1 MQKKTPGR
9 TRHSSSSVDL
19 EEIKPHVFLVHD
31 DRMVPI
37 LKGEGKV
44 SGQRFELTSWR
55 RDGLMGRLR
64 DRGFNV
70 RTLAD
75 QVDKLPNPPRIG
87 PPSGEIVRPLSTTIE
102 RFSRFDLESLSWV
115 ALEPVEHE
123 GQKVIIMT
131 DGAVIRR
138 RKGRGASD
146 YYVAFR
152 ERSGGAGLRPIDESK
167 AILMGYGQATTDEN
181 RDMIAKK
188 LEKAYIL
195 PDLIL
200 PAPYRK
206 LLERIGERVA
216 DGWRVHERGWPL
228 AQEIFARLGLLLR
241 PVEAPSQPSNT
252 ANKPQ
257 AKNNPQQGKKAPQ
270 KGAALPRRPR
280 KARGE

>member
-44 SGQRFELTSWR
+44 AGQRFELTSWR

-75 QVDKLPNPPRIG
+75 QVDKLPNPPRID
-87 PPSGEIVRPLSTTIE
+87 PPYGEILRPLSTAIE
-102 RFSRFDLESLSWV
+102 RFSHFDIESLSWV
-115 ALEPVEHE
+115 ALEAFEHE
-123 GQKVIIMT
+123 GQKVIPMT

-138 RKGRGASD
+138 RKGRGASE

-152 ERSGGAGLRPIDESK
+152 ERNGGAGLRPIDESK
-167 AILMGYGQATTDEN
+167 AILIGYGQATTDET
-181 RDMIAKK
+181 RDVIAKK

-195 PDLIL
+195 PDMIL
-200 PAPYRK
+200 PASYSK
-206 LLERIGERVA
+206 LLTRIGERVA
-216 DGWRVHERGWPL
+216 EGWRVHERGWPL

-241 PVEAPSQPSNT
+241 PVEVPSQPSNA

-257 AKNNPQQGKKAPQ
+257 TKNTAQQGKKGAQ
-270 KGAALPRRPR
+270 KGTGVPRRPR

>member
-123 GQKVIIMT
+123 GQKVIMMA

-241 PVEAPSQPSNT
+241 PVETPSQPSNT